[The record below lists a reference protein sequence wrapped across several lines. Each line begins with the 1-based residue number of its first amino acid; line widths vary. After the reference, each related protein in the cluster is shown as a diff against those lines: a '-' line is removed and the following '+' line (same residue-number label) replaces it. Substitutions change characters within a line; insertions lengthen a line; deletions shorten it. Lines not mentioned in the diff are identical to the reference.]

1 MGYTKHGA
9 KFTSALR
16 LNAGTPGFSCGLQ
29 VTGQGAAYNHNI
41 YVYIL
46 SDWRSAWCLLYQPLT
61 DAKKR
66 KKEIKEALEDANA
79 SWLSQPEII
88 SKIPTKHQ
96 MESLK
101 TIIKL
106 PEHYTTDKEFHES
119 DEFLTKSLHGSELK
133 ARQDGYYNEPA
144 FRNVREYN
152 LTQKGSSLCVVF
164 SMLNL
169 IIFALEKDLNVE
181 TSVMNKFFTQEKL
194 LYTLAMQIYP
204 RSLAFLNLNHR
215 KEEKKFQPNRAINLL
230 DRLKYPTYLSNT
242 GWKILCDLYKN
253 MKPSQCIYEK
263 VDLKNIDSKTIWRPV
278 TVTGFMWSDLTKEPS
293 SVHQMVIDDL
303 DQGEF
308 ILNIHSSDQT
318 SVKIPKSRSIID
330 YRWNKDTEKWDIS
343 LDPPATKCVNTWYL
357 FPEAYSF
364 TAKWI

>member
-1 MGYTKHGA
+1 MGYSKHGA

-46 SDWRSAWCLLYQPLT
+46 SDWRSAWCLLYQPLK
-61 DAKKR
+61 DAKKQ
-66 KKEIKEALEDANA
+66 KEIKEALEDANA
-79 SWLSQPEII
+79 SWLSEPEII

-96 MESLK
+96 METLK
-101 TIIKL
+101 TIIEL
-106 PEHYTTDKEFHES
+106 PEHYTTDKELS
-119 DEFLTKSLHGSELK
+119 DSDKFLTKSLHGSELK

-144 FRNVREYN
+144 FRNLREYN
-152 LTQKGSSLCVVF
+152 LSQKGSSLCVVF

-169 IIFALEKDLNVE
+169 IIYALEKDLNVE
-181 TSVMNKFFTQEKL
+181 TSVMNKFFTEEKL

-215 KEEKKFQPNRAINLL
+215 KEEKDFQPNHAINLL
-230 DRLKYPTYLSNT
+230 DRIKYPTYLSKT
-242 GWKILCDLYKN
+242 GWKILCDLYEN

-263 VDLKNIDSKTIWRPV
+263 VDLRNIHSKKIWRPV

-303 DQGEF
+303 DQHEF
-308 ILNIHSSDQT
+308 ILNIHSSDQK

-330 YRWNKDTEKWDIS
+330 YCQNKHTKQWGIS
-343 LDPPATKCVNTWYL
+343 PDPTSLYVDTWYL
-357 FPEAYSF
+357 LSEAYSF